1 MKSLKIILAA
11 VQNQPADAR
20 RQYYPKGVYPFWQ
33 HQTPGPTTYQG
44 FTDDEDRPMKVGVSR
59 FYTSQNKDR
68 SRHKFINNQ
77 PSSPDPC
84 TPLPQHVMEVLYGS
98 QILRLPTPGDPNEYV
113 FDSLMQRIK
122 ENEEKR
128 GYSIRSR
135 NPKKRIDRGN
145 QISKRDIRFAKA
157 MVEIISVE
165 VFCNDR
171 GPMSN
176 CSERW
181 KTQSANDAIN
191 LLAIQNCFIKHLWQV
206 MPDTVRRVF
215 PGETKWYDLSW

>member
-1 MKSLKIILAA
+1 
-11 VQNQPADAR
+11 
-20 RQYYPKGVYPFWQ
+20 
-33 HQTPGPTTYQG
+33 
-44 FTDDEDRPMKVGVSR
+44 MKVGLSR

-98 QILRLPTPGDPNEYV
+98 QILRLPTPGNPNEYV

-122 ENEEKR
+122 ENEEKW

-157 MVEIISVE
+157 MVEIILVE

-176 CSERW
+176 CSEHW
-181 KTQSANDAIN
+181 KTQSANNAIN
-191 LLAIQNCFIKHLWQV
+191 LLAIQNCFIKHLWEV
-206 MPDTVRRVF
+206 MPDTVRRIF
-215 PGETKWYDLSW
+215 PGETNSTTSLGEAFLFLT